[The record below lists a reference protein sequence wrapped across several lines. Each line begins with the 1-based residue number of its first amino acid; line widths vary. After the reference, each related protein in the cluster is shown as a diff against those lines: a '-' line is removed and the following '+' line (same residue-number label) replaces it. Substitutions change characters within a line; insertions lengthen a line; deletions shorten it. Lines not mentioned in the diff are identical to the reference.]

1 MSVDQKASTF
11 EIICVVDS
19 NLTLI
24 DAEELAKTGEAISP
38 RLIF

>member
-1 MSVDQKASTF
+1 MSADRNPSAF

-19 NLTLI
+19 NVTLI
-24 DAEELAKTGEAISP
+24 EAEGLAKTGEAISP